1 MSLGR
6 ARVIKADGSAS
17 GGQATVARGET
28 WPSGAADHARRIPG
42 VVVDARAEAGR
53 IMREAMAAADAIV
66 ADAREASRALGEAA
80 TRAAREQEVARVL
93 AELIALR
100 ISEEER
106 AERELDRTVEIAA
119 LLAERVVGEA
129 IAVEPARIATLAQ
142 SALRE
147 TRGARRMRIEACQDD
162 VAALEAMLAGL
173 GYAVATIEVSS
184 DLLRGSLI
192 VHTELGRIDAQ
203 LGPQLTRLAEALRE
217 TLRDQSRGS
226 QRSSRE

>member
-1 MSLGR
+1 MSIGH

-17 GGQATVARGET
+17 APSATAARSET
-28 WPSGAADHARRIPG
+28 FARRVPAL
-42 VVVDARAEAGR
+42 VVDARAEADR
-53 IMREAMAAADAIV
+53 IMREAMTAADAIV
-66 ADAREASRALGEAA
+66 ADARDSALAIGEAA

-100 ISEEER
+100 VSEEQR

-119 LLAERVVGEA
+119 LLAERVIGEA
-129 IAVEPARIATLAQ
+129 IAVEPARIAALAQ

-147 TRGARRMRIEACQDD
+147 TRGARKMRIEACKDD

-173 GYAVATIEVSS
+173 ADTIATVEVSA

-217 TLRDQSRGS
+217 ALRDHSGGKN
-226 QRSSRE
+226 QRSSGE